1 MPCTV
6 LIILQ
11 TGSLM
16 LLFTDSLNF
25 YGTTAVQIY
34 LVFMK
39 CCWVQLVSLYKYVR
53 SNFAGI
59 DTPGNFLKQETVENN
74 SVMLNVQYCRKTKFM
89 INHIFSSV
97 SVSLSRRLKSMVQ
110 LSRHKRR
117 TVYINMQIISKLFS
131 WWYQRQSGIERRS

>member
-59 DTPGNFLKQETVENN
+59 DTPVSFPKHETVENN
-74 SVMLNVQYCRKTKFM
+74 SAMLNV
-89 INHIFSSV
+89 
-97 SVSLSRRLKSMVQ
+97 L
-110 LSRHKRR
+110 
-117 TVYINMQIISKLFS
+117 
-131 WWYQRQSGIERRS
+131 

>member
-16 LLFTDSLNF
+16 LLFTF

-39 CCWVQLVSLYKYVR
+39 CCWIQLVSLYKYVR

-59 DTPGNFLKQETVENN
+59 DT
-74 SVMLNVQYCRKTKFM
+74 
-89 INHIFSSV
+89 
-97 SVSLSRRLKSMVQ
+97 RL
-110 LSRHKRR
+110 
-117 TVYINMQIISKLFS
+117 
-131 WWYQRQSGIERRS
+131 